1 MATALDLITR
11 AMRIIKVYGT
21 GETVSDAE
29 ATDGLASLNAMLEDW
44 ANENLMLHVA
54 KLNAIVLTPALAS
67 YTVGPSGSTITDRP
81 VSIDPGTYIEIGGI
95 SYPLEVITLD
105 QYNSIALKTLD
116 TSIPQ
121 YIYYSPTFP
130 NATVTLYPVPAV
142 TGTLNLWTWKPISTF
157 ANLTDVVS
165 MPPGYVNAIVYNLAE
180 YLAPEFGADIH
191 ISVHSKASSLKKKLK
206 RTNFTPMFLE
216 IPDSVP
222 RGFNIYTGQ
231 W

>member
-1 MATALDLITR
+1 MATAIGLITR
-11 AMRIIKVYGT
+11 ALRIIKVYGT
-21 GETVSDAE
+21 GETITDAE
-29 ATDGLASLNAMLEDW
+29 ATDGLAALNAMLEDW
-44 ANENLMLHVA
+44 ANETLMIYAATLDS
-54 KLNAIVLTPALAS
+54 IVLTPGLAS
-67 YTVGPSGSTITDRP
+67 YTVGPTGSTVTGRP

-95 SYPLEVITLD
+95 SYPLEVITLG
-105 QYNSIALKTLD
+105 QYNSIALKTLN

-121 YIYYSPTFP
+121 YIMYRGTFP
-130 NATVTLYPVPAV
+130 DASVTLYPVPSSAA
-142 TGTLNLWTWKPISTF
+142 TLKLWTWKPLSTF
-157 ANLTDVVS
+157 AALWTPITF
-165 MPPGYVNAIVYNLAE
+165 PPGYTNAIVYNLAE

-191 ISVHSKASSLKKKLK
+191 ISVHAKAATLKKKLK